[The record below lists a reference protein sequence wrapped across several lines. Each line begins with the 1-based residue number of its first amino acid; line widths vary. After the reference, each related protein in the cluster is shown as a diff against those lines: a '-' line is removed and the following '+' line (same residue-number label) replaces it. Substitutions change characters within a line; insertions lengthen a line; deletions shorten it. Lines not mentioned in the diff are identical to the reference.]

1 MMVDSP
7 HRPSRSGSS
16 PLAWTADM
24 LHFFGKRSSIDS
36 NPSSDDGAVDDST
49 ASPSSSLSSSKHM
62 FKSLLVRRFSKH
74 RLLLDESHRP
84 LYHGPT
90 IRLAPTA
97 PSTLH
102 SEPEAPPGA
111 APSSLR
117 STVLLDEEL
126 QPTSVDWN
134 PHYPWFC
141 IVTEIVDTE
150 VTFVETL
157 QTLHQVFNHVF
168 HDKHKYSHPSL
179 LALRS
184 ATASLLTLHMDIC
197 DGIRRPADMLHLSQ
211 DTLHLAR
218 VFQTHLPYFKLYA
231 QYCLAYT
238 DVSTMLRVRKRI
250 VTTELQQFVAAIC
263 AAAQLLQVD
272 LQSEMIKPVQR
283 LCRYPLLMSEL
294 RHHAPEALQHT
305 LQDLLHATKVVA
317 ATVNDRVQ
325 ADQNNAKFLRL
336 RRKLQLGFGCPEVMV
351 PTRQYV
357 MEAAVHV
364 ATQVRMVP
372 WTMLTT
378 RPQTLVLLSDVLLI
392 TKRRRHKRLQVCKVL
407 PLILLT
413 VDEISAME
421 FPKWSRAK
429 CFVLRCKYRTASTD
443 GGHGGSYS
451 INGHGKSYVV
461 VCDCE
466 KRKLELL
473 SVFRDTLAQVADAM
487 ASPGQNNMTMVLP
500 HQPFAL
506 RQTRLASSVTAV

>member
-1 MMVDSP
+1 MVDSP

-141 IVTEIVDTE
+141 IVTEIVNTE

-357 MEAAVHV
+357 MEAAV
-364 ATQVRMVP
+364 
-372 WTMLTT
+372 
-378 RPQTLVLLSDVLLI
+378 
-392 TKRRRHKRLQVCKVL
+392 CKVL

-429 CFVLRCKYRTASTD
+429 CFVLRCKYRTASQVVGCDCCVAQNRRCRTD